1 MCGEVER
8 ERIGLADA
16 AALPA
21 AALQLTTLYRTSLS
35 SAKRSYASGYAQS
48 LHDILDVVLLR
59 LQQSPT
65 SAPGYRSQ
73 MQQQHRYQPTTMDS
87 SDREE
92 LKWLVRYLRARIE
105 AIKAESEDEEE
116 KDSEE
121 DEEETTTHM
130 QGGGQASDV
139 GRSEN
144 QDVIAGSPSTVPA
157 KLVDAEKQAEDD
169 GSGDKAVES
178 VALPSSTMFHFS
190 PPSSSTPAFPARSV
204 PLGGAR
210 RKLKGGLPTPHGA
223 TSVLVQPPPPTRSSP
238 SSEEE
243 TAGNVASQQTPS
255 KRTSTRLGKRT
266 SGRDK
271 TMGSLDLFGRS
282 INAKRR
288 RGLGDRKDD
297 DRRDGGLQ

>member
-1 MCGEVER
+1 MGFLCGEVER
-8 ERIGLADA
+8 ERSGLADA

-59 LQQSPT
+59 LQQSPA

-73 MQQQHRYQPTTMDS
+73 MQQQHRYQPTMDS

-121 DEEETTTHM
+121 DEEEATTHM
-130 QGGGQASDV
+130 QGGGQAS
-139 GRSEN
+139 EN
-144 QDVIAGSPSTVPA
+144 QGVIASSPSTIPA
-157 KLVDAEKQAEDD
+157 ELVDAEKQAEED

-178 VALPSSTMFHFS
+178 VAPPSSTMFHFS

-204 PLGGAR
+204 PQGGAR

-243 TAGNVASQQTPS
+243 TGGNVASQQTPS